1 MGEFQRLPGVLDRW
15 RFGVFEFDGHTLELT
30 RNGRSVSVRPQP
42 LKLLARL
49 LARPGE
55 LVSREELQT
64 ALWGGETFVDFEQG
78 VNHAI
83 RELRA
88 ALGDAAE
95 SPRFIQTLPR
105 RGYRFIPPVERIAY
119 AEAQPVPRVVEP
131 AMVAVTASAQ
141 AVVADTAPA
150 LAATVHVLGV
160 SNRRRLIWAATAS
173 VVVVLTGALYLGL
186 RPTESAGQY
195 ATLAVR
201 PFSAPADPALGVGIA
216 NAISA
221 RLGGQQM
228 LSVRSFS
235 SQSGAGTSESDHD
248 SSAWPPGATHA
259 LDGEITMAGPQVTA
273 LARLRDK
280 AGTTLWSEQ
289 IQVRSDELFSLEDVI
304 AERVVAA
311 LRLRLAAGEQDRLR
325 RRYTGNGAAYGDYLR
340 GRAALVRYTPEGT
353 LAAIDAFERALQRD
367 PAYRSPAR
375 DSRWPAPTC
384 ICASRRQPTSN
395 GGESGL
401 KRRRV
406 RRWISIRT
414 SRRRIWPVRRSP
426 ANASST
432 GMPPW

>member
-311 LRLRLAAGEQDRLR
+311 LRFAWQPASRTGSVGATQATALPMAITFAVERRSSGIRRKVRWPRSTPSNVRCSAILR
-325 RRYTGNGAAYGDYLR
+325 TH
-340 GRAALVRYTPEGT
+340 
-353 LAAIDAFERALQRD
+353 
-367 PAYRSPAR
+367 SPAR

-395 GGESGL
+395 GGENGL